1 MTSHILL
8 YSDNAPV
15 GGVYQYNHSLLC
27 KLATSSFQVSSVQL
41 EHSNQLVDYQKE
53 LGVEQYWISSDFM
66 SGYSRSYTDIET
78 PLDIFSKTRPD
89 LIVFSDGWPM
99 GNFAAKQAALQL
111 DIPYIIVVGF
121 VDPNCAKVE
130 RDDGISYTD
139 AAGYHYSRAREVIAV
154 SQENLGLL
162 HTLFKLHSSHGKVIH
177 YGRPPEFFTPAEPS
191 TRQRLRE
198 ELNIPNDGV
207 MCFTSARLAHV
218 KGYDLQL
225 QALEKLKSLLVWE
238 KLYFVWAGCGIK
250 GESVEQEI
258 KQRTEEIGVDARVK
272 FLGERRDIPD
282 LLGASDMYILPSR
295 AEGMPLA
302 IMEAMAKGIPVI
314 ASAVSGI
321 PEELGDTGTLL
332 PDPKVDPEGTISTLV
347 STIEAWG
354 NNSNL
359 RHQVGAACKQRAD
372 RMFTEERML
381 SQYLD
386 LIHHVLQA
394 TNVDAQVWLN
404 RSLLTEQDGHNI
416 EKRIDYAC
424 FVWSAWNSYRKGN
437 LVTMKQA
444 LLNSLPKTPFL
455 PTETILNWIESFT
468 RFSQQDG
475 HRLLAYELCQS
486 EEWRTLVAGLR

>member
-1 MTSHILL
+1 MAPHILL

-27 KLATSSFQVSSVQL
+27 KLATSNFQVSSVQL

-53 LGVEQYWISSDFM
+53 LGVEQYWIRSDFM
-66 SGYSRSYTDIET
+66 SGYSRSYTDIGT
-78 PLDIFSKTRPD
+78 PLDIFSKTWPD

-111 DIPYIIVVGF
+111 GIPYIIVVGF
-121 VDPNCAKVE
+121 VDPKCAKVE
-130 RDDGISYTD
+130 RDDGIPYTD
-139 AAGYHYSRAREVIAV
+139 AAGYHYGRAREVIAV
-154 SQENLGLL
+154 SQDNLGLL

-177 YGRPPEFFTPAEPS
+177 YGRPPEFFTPPEPS

-225 QALEKLKSLLVWE
+225 QALEKLKSLPVWE
-238 KLYFVWAGCGIK
+238 KLHFVWAGCGIR

-258 KQRTEEIGVDARVK
+258 KQRAEELGVDARVQ

-302 IMEAMAKGIPVI
+302 IMEAMAKGIPVM
-314 ASAVSGI
+314 ASSVSGI

-332 PDPKVDPEGTISTLV
+332 PDPNVDPEGTVSTLV

-354 NNSNL
+354 DNSTL
-359 RHQVGAACKQRAD
+359 RYQVGEACKQRAD

-394 TNVDAQVWLN
+394 TNVDAQAWCN
-404 RSLLTEQDGHNI
+404 RSLITEQDGHNI

-424 FVWSAWNSYRKGN
+424 SVWSAWNSYQKGN
-437 LVTMKQA
+437 LATMKQA
-444 LLNSLPKTPFL
+444 LLNSLSKTPFL

-468 RFSQQDG
+468 RFSKQDG
-475 HRLLAYELCQS
+475 HRLFVYELCQS
-486 EEWRTLVAGLR
+486 EEWRTVVAGLR